1 MKRLLLC
8 LLIGIVFVDAPPGAT
23 FSVFVDI
30 DAMTGRIQNSDN
42 VNYITTR
49 NALVA
54 DVANADNATDIV
66 GQAYSSSTWS
76 VYRTVFRFDTSGLAD
91 DATIDSVLV
100 KIVPGTVNADAVFF
114 TKLVAAQ
121 DTMAVGYFGVETFI
135 NFEGWAVLGAYS
147 PTVLSDSLRGD
158 TAVEGDT
165 LTYRLNTAGKG
176 EISKTGTTQ
185 FFLLSGKDIGS
196 LDPKAG
202 AEPSYYEDFL
212 IEDDSMYLQV
222 YYNGTPPS
230 AYARKVN
237 ETTPASVNEISA
249 ASIKSVNEVQ

>member
-1 MKRLLLC
+1 MKRLLIG
-8 LLIGIVFVDAPPGAT
+8 LLIGMVFVSTSFAAT
-23 FSVFVDI
+23 FSIFVDT

-42 VNYITTR
+42 TNYVTTR
-49 NALVA
+49 NAVVA
-54 DVANADNATDIV
+54 DVASAANATNIV

-100 KIVPGTVNADAVFF
+100 KIVPGTVNTDVTFF
-114 TKLVAAQ
+114 TKLVAAE

-135 NFEGWAVLGAYS
+135 NFEGWAASGAYS
-147 PTVLSDSLRGD
+147 PTVISDSLSSAA
-158 TAVEGDT
+158 TVEGDT

-176 EISKTGTTQ
+176 EINKIGTTQ
-185 FFLLSGKDIGS
+185 FFLLSGKDIGN
-196 LDPKAG
+196 LDPKTA
-202 AEPSYYEDFL
+202 AEPAYYEDFL
-212 IEDDSMYLQV
+212 VEDDSAYLQI

-230 AYARKVN
+230 AYAKKVN
-237 ETTPASVNEISA
+237 EITPASVNETAA